1 MHRIALA
8 LIGALALSPAATA
21 LTIID
26 NFEAG
31 PFTATDV
38 VGAPT
43 FVDVEQ
49 SGLATTDVAGGTR
62 LVRVRAPGNLGD
74 NSATASLTLTAG
86 PDSVLLDA
94 VDTGDFHL
102 IYDGIA
108 DLSGNGRFGAL
119 NLDLSADNL
128 LQIEMTGGPAMLD
141 VTIWDANGADS
152 TAPIATLAGL
162 NEIPLAGLGVD
173 LSDVRSLRIQVL
185 DVTGATSIAS
195 ILAVPEPG
203 TAALLALGL
212 VGLAG
217 ARRRA

>member
-21 LTIID
+21 LTSID

-43 FVDVEQ
+43 YVDAEQ

-62 LVRVRAPGNLGD
+62 LVRVRAPGNFGS
-74 NSATASLTLTAG
+74 NSATASLTTTPG
-86 PDSVLLDA
+86 PDSILLDA

-108 DLSGNGRFGAL
+108 DGVGNGALGAL
-119 NLDLSADNL
+119 NLDLSTDTL
-128 LQIEMTGGPAMLD
+128 LQIEMTGGPALLD
-141 VTIWDANGADS
+141 VTVWDGSGAGS
-152 TAPIATLAGL
+152 TSSIATVAGVNQIL
-162 NEIPLAGLGVD
+162 LTGLGVD
-173 LSDVRSLRIQVL
+173 LSDVRSIRFRVL
-185 DVTGATSIAS
+185 DVTVSTAIAS
-195 ILAVPEPG
+195 IEAVPEPG

-212 VGLAG
+212 VGLAS